1 MLAPAA
7 VAIVISV
14 VGSVFTSAYVSG
26 RSGSSGS

>member
-14 VGSVFTSAYVSG
+14 VGSDFTSAYVSG